1 MRSYLFVPGN
11 RPERFAKAQAAGAD
25 VVIIDL
31 EDAVADA
38 EKAQAREHVQTA
50 VDGGARVCLRI
61 NAYGTPWFT
70 DDLALLA
77 SITVDS
83 VMLPKAETLAPF
95 LALQEVT
102 QAPIIALVE
111 TALGVHQ
118 VSAVAQ
124 APGVQRIAFGSVDYQ
139 LDVGCNGS
147 DEALLYAR
155 SRIVVASRVACIEGP
170 IDGVSVVI
178 NDQDAI
184 NREAVHGKALGF
196 VGKMCIHPRQVPV
209 VNQVFSPSERE
220 IAWAN
225 EVIQAF
231 ERSNEGAVQVRGEMI
246 DLPVLLRARKI
257 IAQREP
263 A

>member
-38 EKAQAREHVQTA
+38 DKAEARKHVRAA
-50 VDGGARVCLRI
+50 VEAGTRVCIRI
-61 NAYGTPWFT
+61 NAYGTPWFA

-83 VMLPKAETLAPF
+83 VMLPKSETLAPF
-95 LALQEVT
+95 LALQSVT

-118 VSAVAQ
+118 VLAVAQ

-155 SRIVVASRVACIEGP
+155 SQIVVASRVARIEGP
-170 IDGVSVVI
+170 IDGVSVI
-178 NDQDAI
+178 IDDQDAI
-184 NREAVHGKALGF
+184 NREAAHGKALGF

-231 ERSNEGAVQVRGEMI
+231 ALSNEGAVQVRGEMV
-246 DLPVLLRARKI
+246 DLPVLLKARKI

-263 A
+263 T